1 MITVSLIREYLY
13 CPLIVYIKENTNSNL
28 SNNRKIVGKI
38 THEAL
43 IGFEELLKRNLWS
56 LNSEM
61 QVKEILED
69 LLKDVPEFLETIYL
83 NYQDEF
89 DDYDANFIFTKL
101 KEDIKF
107 NSWLMAIKSQKILK
121 TGITGVGVV
130 DMLFPPC
137 LNEFP
142 IEDSEVG
149 LRGKVDKIE
158 IVDGV
163 YYPIKIKTG
172 LPPFKGVWH
181 SDAMQL
187 TAYAL
192 LMEHEFNKEVPV
204 GFINYMRVGSRKPV
218 LINSSLREKFS
229 DVFNELV
236 SIIYNGSVPDVI
248 QNAKKCRACNYSEL
262 CDYRI
267 A

>member
-1 MITVSLIREYLY
+1 MINVSLIGEYLY
-13 CPLIVYIKENTNSNL
+13 CPLIVYIKENNSSNL
-28 SNNRKIVGKI
+28 SNNTNIYGKI
-38 THEAL
+38 SHEAM
-43 IGFEELLKRNLWS
+43 IGFEELIKRNLWS

-61 QVKEILED
+61 QVKEILEE
-69 LLKDVPEFLETIYL
+69 LLKDVPEFLETIYHQ
-83 NYQDEF
+83 YQDEF
-89 DDYDANFIFTKL
+89 DDYNTNDVFNKL
-101 KEDIKF
+101 KDDSKF
-107 NSWLMAIKSQKILK
+107 NSWLIAIKSQQLLK
-121 TGITGVGVV
+121 TGITGRGVV

-137 LNEFP
+137 LIEFR
-142 IEDSEVG
+142 IEDSEGG
-149 LRGKVDKIE
+149 LIGKVDKIE

-163 YYPIKIKTG
+163 YYPIKIKAG

-192 LMEHEFNKEVPV
+192 LMEHEFNKKVPV

-218 LINSSLREKFS
+218 LINSSLRDKFS
-229 DVFNELV
+229 EVFNELV
-236 SIIYNGSVPDVI
+236 SIIYNGSVPEVI
-248 QNAKKCRACNYSEL
+248 QNDKKCRACNYSEL